1 MTVLP
6 TTAGEFRLRP
16 VEPADLPLLADWM
29 NDPAV
34 AAFWELDGPPQRT
47 ALHVR
52 KELDAGNALYLGE
65 LGGVPMSYWEV
76 YRVEHDRLAG
86 YYPAQ
91 PGDMGLHLL
100 LGPASH
106 RGRGLGAVLLA
117 AVAEDL
123 LRGAPRV
130 VAEPDVRN
138 TASIR
143 AFRRAGFAAV
153 SEIDLPEKRAALMVR
168 ERARPQGTV

>member
-1 MTVLP
+1 MTVVA
-6 TTAGEFRLRP
+6 TTAGELLLRP
-16 VEPADLPLLADWM
+16 VEPADLPLLAAWM

-34 AAFWELDGPPQRT
+34 AAFWELDGPAERT

-52 KELDAGNALYLGE
+52 RELDAGNATNLG
-65 LGGVPMSYWEV
+65 LLDGVPMSYWEV
-76 YRVEHDRLAG
+76 YPAERDRLAEH
-86 YYPAQ
+86 YPAE
-91 PGDMGLHLL
+91 PGDTGLHLL
-100 LGPASH
+100 LGPAPY

-143 AFRRAGFAAV
+143 AFQRAGFTAV
-153 SEIDLPEKRAALMVR
+153 REIDLPEKRAALMVR